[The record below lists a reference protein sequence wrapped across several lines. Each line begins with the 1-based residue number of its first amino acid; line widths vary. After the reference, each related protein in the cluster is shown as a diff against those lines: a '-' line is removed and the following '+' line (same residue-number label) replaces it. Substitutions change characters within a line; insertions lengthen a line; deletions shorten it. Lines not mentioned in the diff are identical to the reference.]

1 MINYGYFT
9 IVAKLILDRDPE
21 LQKDHITVMKVDC
34 DDTRKMIL
42 NHCSSL
48 EADFLVRDKGLA
60 VNVEDINPEQYLIR
74 YKAMNVRK
82 VDAAVFK
89 DKFCGCDPVL
99 TMTILEFFEKNPESE
114 LYDERK
120 NGRIHYGVKV
130 GDEKVY
136 EGTVKL

>member
-1 MINYGYFT
+1 MINYDYFAV
-9 IVAKLILDRDPE
+9 IAKLILDSDPE
-21 LQKDHITVMKVDC
+21 LQYDSFTVRKVDC
-34 DDTRKMIL
+34 DDTWTMIL

-48 EADFLVRDKGLA
+48 EADFLVRDKGLV
-60 VNVEDINPEQYLIR
+60 VNVEDINPKQYLIC
-74 YKAMNVRK
+74 YKPIDVRK

-89 DKFCGCDPVL
+89 DKFCGYDPVL
-99 TMTILEFFEKNPESE
+99 TMTILEFFEKNPDAE

-130 GDEKVY
+130 GSDKVY